1 MVGGSVTQHRGLI
14 SYHRRSDAGC
24 EVSTTHRRGREL
36 EQLLGGFLTRH
47 GYQVRY
53 NVVIEGRSGAR
64 HELDVV
70 GDKSD
75 GLTSFRLVVECK
87 AWNAAIDKDVVYKL
101 AGVLADLG
109 AAKGII
115 AALSGWTVQAA
126 QVAAQANIEL
136 WGPDELT
143 ARLGQA
149 TVSDLRFTSSPV
161 QALGVLFVAAGE
173 PARRLVERSARGT
186 LGVGREEIV
195 WFGLI
200 WLPVWILQLGI
211 TRLEGFRRVS
221 RVTRSWN
228 RYEALT
234 GRHLGSSHEPPQL
247 VPIDLGTSHLRP
259 ILSDA
264 KIRETLIA
272 SVERWRSVSSEEAKK
287 RHAANLAKA
296 GLQVPFR
303 HVAAEGSQPAYEP
316 LWSAFLTKGGKER
329 IVAIDGVTGR
339 ERPDLGHALTTRV
352 QWVRES
358 LAPA

>member
-1 MVGGSVTQHRGLI
+1 MSAH
-14 SYHRRSDAGC
+14 
-24 EVSTTHRRGREL
+24 ERGREL
-36 EQLLGGFLTRH
+36 EQLLGGFLSQH

-143 ARLGQA
+143 ARLGQV
-149 TVSDLRFTSSPV
+149 TVSGLHLSSPQV
-161 QALGVLFVAAGE
+161 QALGVRFTSAGD
-173 PARRLVERSARGT
+173 PAHRLVERMAHGT
-186 LGVGREEIV
+186 LGIGREEIA
-195 WFGLI
+195 WFGPI

-211 TRLEGFRRVS
+211 TRIEGFRRVS

-234 GRHLGSSHEPPQL
+234 GCHLGSSHEPPQL
-247 VPIDLGTSHLRP
+247 VPIDLGRSYVRP
-259 ILSDA
+259 ALSDA
-264 KIRETLIA
+264 KIRDTLMA

-287 RHAANLAKA
+287 RHAANLAKV

-303 HVAAEGSQPAYEP
+303 HVAAEGAQLAYEP
-316 LWSAFLTKGGKER
+316 LWSAFLTRGDKER

-339 ERPDLGHALTTRV
+339 ERPNLGHALTTKV

-358 LAPA
+358 LAPG